1 MKIYIVKASDGY
13 FLSMKADV
21 IFIKLDKN
29 YRFNSSLFCES
40 TWLQDWYKLPEK
52 PNKVEHLIPKKITKR
67 YLKLQDEYRK
77 ITELDLPYIIE
88 EDSKYCYYDYE
99 WIFKT
104 GFEHFQPFY
113 KEELE
118 FKHEFFEE
126 IKFELIDFGEIKGSI
141 ESGNIH
147 FDSLDNNIFLEKNI
161 RVNSYEHQ
169 LIDKMIF
176 PSPILSERPT
186 KLSSKEFY
194 NIIRRHVRDNIDS
207 RYAEITS
214 DYNFCFAVKKKI
226 NLCTPYEETFT
237 PQTFSGKKSKK
248 SSKRM
253 IKSRYIEIFEM
264 TWSPENYKEYTP
276 IEAVIADSH
285 QKLKIKVDKYLDEL
299 MKKINEPLIDCPHCN
314 GKGVVFEIDKGE

>member
-1 MKIYIVKASDGY
+1 MEIYTVKASDGY
-13 FLSMKADV
+13 FLM
-21 IFIKLDKN
+21 IKDYSYPIGKN
-29 YRFNSSLFCES
+29 YRFNGLSFCES
-40 TWLQDWYKLPEK
+40 TWLQNWYKLPEK
-52 PNKVEHLIPKKITKR
+52 PSKVERLIPKKLIRR
-67 YLKLQDEYRK
+67 YLKLQDEYKK
-77 ITELDLPYIIE
+77 IKELDLPYIIE
-88 EDSKYCYYDYE
+88 EDSEYCYYDYE
-99 WIFKT
+99 WIYKS
-104 GFEHFQPFY
+104 GYEHFKPFY
-113 KEELE
+113 KEESE
-118 FKHEFFEE
+118 FKHEYFEE
-126 IKFELIDFGEIKGSI
+126 IEFELVNLGEIKGNI
-141 ESGNIH
+141 ESGNIY
-147 FDSLDNNIFLEKNI
+147 FDSIFKEKNVK
-161 RVNSYEHQ
+161 VNNYGHQ
-169 LIDKMIF
+169 LIDKMVF
-176 PSPILSERPT
+176 PAPMLSERPT
-186 KLSSKEFY
+186 RLSSKEFY

-253 IKSRYIEIFEM
+253 IKSRYIKIFEM